1 MEITN
6 MCKRSLYF
14 VIIFQAFTIFEISAQ
29 QKEVNL
35 NIYYDIDKSIVDS
48 SVLNNKESIDIL
60 SSVIDS
66 TRKNRITDIKLNSF
80 TSPTGGVRYNKAL
93 SQRRTQSVLAFLTN
107 NELIPEDLIEANSDG
122 IAWKMLYDLVGNSTI
137 AHKEEI
143 LKIITNVPEET
154 WRRVNPN
161 DRWMTLVDSRLKHL
175 MDLGGGVPY
184 EYLKTNFFPLMR
196 STNILTVYYREL
208 EQLLPKATIFTLEP
222 QQIESPSLDVE
233 IIRKERRPLF
243 ALKTNLLYDVATVLN
258 VELEVPIADR
268 WSVAGEW
275 TFPWWIW
282 DNDDLDSKRHRI
294 QAKIATL
301 EGKYWFGNRDLKP
314 KMTGWSAGVYG
325 TLGSFDFEKDRKGI
339 QSKDLWSAGL
349 TGSYAH
355 TINRSGSL
363 RMEYS
368 LGLGFMKTK
377 YKEYTSEYDPENGW
391 WQAFRDATKETK
403 WFGPTRARVSLVCM
417 IHSKRKERVIWK

>member
-1 MEITN
+1 
-6 MCKRSLYF
+6 MCKRSLCF
-14 VIIFQAFTIFEISAQ
+14 VIMLHAFTIFEVVAQ

-35 NIYYDIDKSIVDS
+35 NIYYDVDKSVIDS

-60 SSVIDS
+60 CSVVDS
-66 TRKNRITDIKLNSF
+66 TRKIRITDLKLNSF

-93 SQRRTQSVLAFLTN
+93 SQRRTQSALAFLTN
-107 NELIPEDLIEANSDG
+107 YDLIPVDLIDANSDG
-122 IAWKMLYDLVGNSTI
+122 IAWGMLYDLVSESTLPQ
-137 AHKEEI
+137 KEKI
-143 LKIITNVPEET
+143 LEIITNVPEET
-154 WRRVNPN
+154 WRKINPN
-161 DRWMTLVDSRLKHL
+161 DRFMTLVDSREKHL
-175 MDLGGGVPY
+175 MDLDGGVPY
-184 EYLKTNFFPLMR
+184 KYLKSNFFPLMR
-196 STNILTVYYREL
+196 STNILTIYYSEL
-208 EQLLPKATIFTLEP
+208 EPSLPRVAILSLEP
-222 QQIESPSLDVE
+222 QTLEHPSLDVE

-258 VELEVPIADR
+258 AEIEVPIADR

-349 TGSYAH
+349 TGGYAH

-368 LGLGFMKTK
+368 LGLGFMKAK

-403 WFGPTRARVSLVCM
+403 WFGPTRARISLVWM